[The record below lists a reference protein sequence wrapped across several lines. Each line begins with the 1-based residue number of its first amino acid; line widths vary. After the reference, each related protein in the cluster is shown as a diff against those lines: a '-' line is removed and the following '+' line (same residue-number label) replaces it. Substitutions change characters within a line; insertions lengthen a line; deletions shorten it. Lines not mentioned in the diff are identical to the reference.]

1 MRGGE
6 AGIIHRLLQESH
18 YSLFPDEIYAKPR
31 RVRDFIYASLELT
44 MKERKEKPGGKAGK
58 KN

>member
-6 AGIIHRLLQESH
+6 AGIILRLLQESN

-31 RVRDFIYASLELT
+31 RVRNFIYASLELT
-44 MKERKEKPGGKAGK
+44 WKERKEKGGMK
-58 KN
+58 K

>member
-1 MRGGE
+1 M
-6 AGIIHRLLQESH
+6 LQESH

-31 RVRDFIYASLELT
+31 RVRDFMYASLELT
-44 MKERKEKPGGKAGK
+44 LKERKEKPGGKAGK